1 MAETLSSTLAV
12 ESVDLSKHDPV
23 AWDQLAMQ
31 CGGSMRFAHSHLRHL
46 NVRLLGKG
54 RAQSFILTATTEGE
68 TKPIGCFAMVSNGKT
83 RKFYDNLAL
92 LPHYAEHWG
101 EAMQAILAHFGPG
114 DYEWGWEWSLE
125 PPRQADLA
133 AIAGVRVLDVEA
145 IMVHAVDFSQWPTW
159 NDYWR
164 AISENSRRN
173 AQKAE
178 RANDGLK
185 IVVRTGL
192 SAIRSAGPLTRLRSA
207 MYSRKGLGF
216 RSLRTFVGYVAG
228 VLLCPD
234 QAMTASAEAG
244 GRVLAAYHGVE
255 FGANTYYLDGAAAE
269 GADGGSW
276 FLLLTMVRRA
286 YERAPKGRFLM
297 GYIGSALTRE
307 VPEGLIRS
315 RRSLRVT
322 EWPTSLI
329 RFSWGPTAS
338 VAQPAS
344 VTRAPSV
351 AAGPALSVRSDA
363 A

>member
-1 MAETLSSTLAV
+1 
-12 ESVDLSKHDPV
+12 
-23 AWDQLAMQ
+23 
-31 CGGSMRFAHSHLRHL
+31 MRFAHSHLRHL
-46 NVRLLGKG
+46 NFRLLGKG
-54 RAQSFILTATTEGE
+54 RAETFILTATADGMCE
-68 TKPIGCFAMVSNGKT
+68 PIGCFVLVSDGKT
-83 RKFYDNLAL
+83 RKFYDNIAL
-92 LPHYAEHWG
+92 TPAYADHWR
-101 EAMQAILAHFGPG
+101 EAIQAVLAHFGPG

-125 PPRQADLA
+125 PSRQADLEA
-133 AIAGVRVLDVEA
+133 LPGVQILDAQAIV
-145 IMVHAVDFSQWPTW
+145 VHAVDFSQWPTW

-216 RSLRTFVGYVAG
+216 RSLRTFLGYVAG
-228 VLLCPD
+228 VLLCPE

-255 FGANTYYLDGAAAE
+255 FGQNTYYLDGAAAE
-269 GADGGSW
+269 GAEGGSW

-315 RRSLRVT
+315 RRSLRVS
-322 EWPTSLI
+322 EWPTCLI
-329 RFSWGPTAS
+329 KFRWNPAAPSAHSS
-338 VAQPAS
+338 VAK
-344 VTRAPSV
+344 TPSL
-351 AAGPALSVRSDA
+351 AATQAFSVRSDA